1 MAMENISLIATAG
14 FLVYASVVNL
24 NDPDAWFWS
33 TAYGVGALLTLVSM
47 IRRKKNNWFF
57 FIARQVSLVGSAVF
71 LVFSL
76 HLIVAQSKLT
86 FQYSGKSGWL
96 GILELE
102 LMREGCGALIL
113 ALSLCR
119 SSSRMKNVKARDDEN
134 PSYWQQHTSTTD
146 KILWSSV
153 TVIALVGIGLGMFLP
168 WYFNRLGGIAIPAHC
183 GGA

>member
-1 MAMENISLIATAG
+1 MKNVSLIATAA

-33 TAYGVGALLTLVSM
+33 TAYGMGALLTLLSM
-47 IRRKKNNWFF
+47 VRRQNIFF

-76 HLIVAQSKLT
+76 HLIVDHSKST
-86 FQYSGKSGWL
+86 FQQSGKSGLL
-96 GILELE
+96 GIMESELV
-102 LMREGCGALIL
+102 REGCGALML
-113 ALSLCR
+113 ALSLFR
-119 SSSRMKNVKARDDEN
+119 SSVRMNVKPRYEN
-134 PSYWQQHTSTTD
+134 SPYQHTSCAV

-153 TVIALVGIGLGMFLP
+153 TIVALMGIGLGLFIP
-168 WYFNRLGGIAIPAHC
+168 WYYNRLGGIPIPAHC